1 MEKRHRFIKWADARS
16 GASGEEPACQCRG
29 WKRCGF
35 NPSVGK
41 IPWRRK
47 WQPTLVF
54 LPGRFHDRRVL
65 RTVVHGVAKSWTWP
79 KACINTHIH
88 THTHMP
94 EAPFYK
100 SLLSR
105 AGEGNGSPLQYS
117 CLENPM
123 ERGTWQATFHAVARV
138 GHNLATKSPVS
149 RAETNHWA
157 QWFFHCGSQTSST
170 SITGEF
176 GRHANS
182 QVHQVLRNEKL

>member
-1 MEKRHRFIKWADARS
+1 MQGMKEMWVQSLGREDPLEKEMATHAGILAW
-16 GASGEEPACQCRG
+16 
-29 WKRCGF
+29 
-35 NPSVGK
+35 K
-41 IPWRRK
+41 IPWQTSLEDCSPWGCK
-47 WQPTLVF
+47 ELDMTE
-54 LPGRFHDRRVL
+54 GMHK
-65 RTVVHGVAKSWTWP
+65 H
-79 KACINTHIH
+79 THTHTH

-94 EAPFYK
+94 ETPFYT